1 LRTNLS
7 TLLPLIQQGKIRALA
22 VTSDTRNSKLPD
34 VPTMAESGFPQLA
47 LTFWAG
53 LFAPAGTPAAIVDK
67 LHAAVTDVMKEPDT
81 VTAMARLGFE
91 PQVETRAQFSAFVT
105 DQAKVWPPILK
116 MSGVKPR

>member
-1 LRTNLS
+1 MCERFW
-7 TLLPLIQQGKIRALA
+7 TLP
-22 VTSDTRNSKLPD
+22 PD

-53 LFAPAGTPAAIVDK
+53 LFAPAGTPVAIVDR
-67 LHAAVTDVMKEPDT
+67 LHAAFNDVMKEPDT

-105 DQAKVWPPILK
+105 DQATVWPPILK